1 MKPYTL
7 VGNVLDPEPLGR
19 TAVVGRVEETII
31 GGESA
36 YRREDSL

>member
-1 MKPYTL
+1 MKPHTL
-7 VGNVLDPEPLGR
+7 AGNALGAEPPGR
-19 TAVVGRVEETII
+19 TALVGRIEETII